1 MVFVQLICGPTR
13 TEIIYSKTKALH
25 ILFFFGPLDQY
36 TQENEPLPNFM
47 ELLLRGPVFGNELI
61 PLRQE
66 AAGAVHPDG
75 VVAGN
80 GHVSVPHPV
89 GRRELEV
96 APDVARLLRGPHAS
110 DQVLPLGRQR
120 AAHQPRTITQ
130 VVVQS
135 TSVTVAQITSN

>member
-1 MVFVQLICGPTR
+1 MRHGLNKHCGGGIYAREIC
-13 TEIIYSKTKALH
+13 A
-25 ILFFFGPLDQY
+25 
-36 TQENEPLPNFM
+36 
-47 ELLLRGPVFGNELI
+47 V
-61 PLRQE
+61 
-66 AAGAVHPDG
+66 AAGTGHCCL
-75 VVAGN
+75 VA
-80 GHVSVPHPV
+80 VPHPV